1 MTRATAR
8 LAALVV
14 LCCGACEKDPDDPQT
29 WVDQLDDRSK
39 MSEALARLEYMGD
52 PRSVK
57 PLGEAW
63 RRSNKQ
69 SQILRTLIAVA
80 GKTDAKT
87 GKAAWGDAV
96 PFLIEAV
103 NAVWEGGSRRA
114 VDDGVVAASALGRSG
129 DPAAVP
135 VLLDAAQRQ
144 LPMRHEGNPA
154 RLAAIRALGNFHDP
168 KVIDVLTKILEAPTD
183 KQLVQLNAAA
193 ALALAESGDQKALP
207 ALTRAMIFVPAIFP
221 QVRTAITRVGKPA
234 VRAMTAVYQERDAEL
249 AKLMK
254 ERGFDKK
261 APGNM
266 VYKGATLLG
275 DLRAREAVPMLLEG
289 LKTEPRIAY
298 YDERSGAPGPTT
310 HQGILGAL
318 RLILDPATAGAVKA
332 YWSNPKT
339 DDGVRP
345 LAIDVY
351 GMLATDASALA
362 ELLKYAKDETQEPTI
377 RQAAIVAYGRLARTR
392 EQQKPI
398 DDLKAGYEEKL
409 RKAEAKKPE
418 KDEEKAKVE
427 DEKAIA
433 AFYRDALAEAQ
444 ARIGVAIECKD
455 DPGCYAKAVPVR
467 DPKAAKPAQKP
478 TDKQN
483 ADMVFRAERALL
495 ELAKMGDRGRGT
507 LDTLLQGVDSKER
520 FVRQAIL
527 LALPRIA
534 PLPCTKCADRL
545 NQVIEDQSNET
556 TLDFL
561 TSETRI
567 VYNYFLWAGK

>member
-1 MTRATAR
+1 
-8 LAALVV
+8 V
-14 LCCGACEKDPDDPQT
+14 CGACEKDPDDPQT
-29 WVDQLDDRSK
+29 WVDQLDDRAK
-39 MSEALARLEYMGD
+39 MSEALARLEYLGD

-87 GKAAWGDAV
+87 GKASWGDAV

-103 NAVWEGGSRRA
+103 NAVWEGGSKRA

-129 DPAAVP
+129 DTAALP
-135 VLLDAAQRQ
+135 VLLDAAQRP
-144 LPMRHEGNPA
+144 LPMRHEGNPV
-154 RLAAIRALGNFHDP
+154 RLGAIRALGNFHDP

-193 ALALAESGDQKALP
+193 ALALAESGDQKALA

-234 VRAMTAVYQERDAEL
+234 VRAMTAVYQEKDAEL
-249 AKLMK
+249 AKLAK

-275 DLRAREAVPMLLEG
+275 DLRAREAVPMLLDG
-289 LKTEPRIAY
+289 LKSEPRIAY

-318 RLILDPATAGAVKA
+318 RLIMEPATAGTVKA
-332 YWSNPKT
+332 YWANPKT

-345 LAIDVY
+345 MAIDVY
-351 GMLATDASALA
+351 GILASDASALGD
-362 ELLKYAKDETQEPTI
+362 LLKLAKDEAQEPAI
-377 RQAAIVAYGRLARTR
+377 RQAAIVAYGRIARTK
-392 EQQKPI
+392 EQQRPI
-398 DDLKAGYEEKL
+398 DDLRASYEDKL
-409 RKAEAKKPE
+409 KKAEAKKPE
-418 KDEEKAKVE
+418 KDEDKAKVE
-427 DEKAIA
+427 DEKSIA
-433 AFYRDALAEAQ
+433 AFFRDALAEAQ
-444 ARIGVAIECKD
+444 ARIGVAVECKED
-455 DPGCYAKAVPVR
+455 AACYAKAIPVK
-467 DPKAAKPAQKP
+467 DLKAVKPASKP
-478 TDKQN
+478 GDKQSV
-483 ADMVFRAERALL
+483 DMVFRAERALL
-495 ELAKMGDRGRGT
+495 ELGRMGDKARGSV
-507 LDTLLQGVDSKER
+507 DTLLAAVDSKER

-527 LALPRIA
+527 LALPRVA

>member
-1 MTRATAR
+1 
-8 LAALVV
+8 
-14 LCCGACEKDPDDPQT
+14 
-29 WVDQLDDRSK
+29 
-39 MSEALARLEYMGD
+39 
-52 PRSVK
+52 
-57 PLGEAW
+57 
-63 RRSNKQ
+63 
-69 SQILRTLIAVA
+69 
-80 GKTDAKT
+80 
-87 GKAAWGDAV
+87 
-96 PFLIEAV
+96 
-103 NAVWEGGSRRA
+103 
-114 VDDGVVAASALGRSG
+114 
-129 DPAAVP
+129 
-135 VLLDAAQRQ
+135 
-144 LPMRHEGNPA
+144 
-154 RLAAIRALGNFHDP
+154 
-168 KVIDVLTKILEAPTD
+168 APTD

-234 VRAMTAVYQERDAEL
+234 VRAMTAVYQERDAQL
-249 AKLMK
+249 PKLMQ
-254 ERGFDKK
+254 EPGFDKK
-261 APGNM
+261 ATGTR

-298 YDERSGAPGPTT
+298 YDERSGAPGPTM

-351 GMLATDASALA
+351 GQLGTDARALA
-362 ELLKYAKDETQEPTI
+362 ELLKYAKGETQEPTI

-409 RKAEAKKPE
+409 RKAEAKKPQ

-433 AFYRDALAEAQ
+433 AFYRDALAEPQ
-444 ARIGVAIECKD
+444 PRIGVAIECKD

-545 NQVIEDQSNET
+545 NQVIEDQSSET